1 MKIDINKFDFEII
14 RKYRYVFFYGNYSNF
29 IDSFQYFFIENYN
42 TDIGDWKSAK
52 NCDQTTYK
60 RNTYTAAEFL
70 KQNLQQEDLFADYI
84 NVNVITNVTD
94 TNYIDV
100 FSKSSLDS
108 LSIYFFIAGDF
119 RQTKKAT
126 DEAVSSKDILALPVF
141 KNKATFAA
149 ILKKTVLNLSKY
161 EYNYL
166 SEICE
171 QTNENIF
178 LLISKVALL
187 KSGSNTQL
195 DIDTFRDENEL
206 FFMHME
212 PIPLARFLVASY
224 LVDQNLSKIRALIG
238 LKDDYKV
245 NNILEKMLN
254 VEINTKHSKDIRP
267 EDILNPCFLNS

>member
-14 RKYRYVFFYGNYSNF
+14 RKHRYVFFYGNCSNF
-29 IDSFQYFFIENYN
+29 IDSFPYFFIENYN
-42 TDIGDWKSAK
+42 IDFGDWKSAK
-52 NCDQTTYK
+52 NCKQTTYK

-70 KQNLQQEDLFADYI
+70 KQNFQQEDLFANYI

-108 LSIYFFIAGDF
+108 SSIYFFIAGDF
-119 RQTKKAT
+119 RQTKKTT

-149 ILKKTVLNLSKY
+149 ILKKTVIDLSKY
-161 EYNYL
+161 ECDYL
-166 SEICE
+166 SKICE
-171 QTNENIF
+171 QTSENIF
-178 LLISKVALL
+178 HLISKIALL
-187 KSGSNTQL
+187 KSSSKTPI

-212 PIPLARFLVASY
+212 PIPLARFLAASY
-224 LVDQNLSKIRALIG
+224 LIDQNLSKIKTLIG
-238 LKDDYKV
+238 LTDDYKL

-254 VEINTKHSKDIRP
+254 VEINTKHSKDIKT
-267 EDILNPCFLNS
+267 EDILNPYFLNS